1 MTKKEERKLIKIFGI
16 NPGLVVRDAT
26 MWVVHK
32 DSGLNDLKGWNETKD
47 GDMVA
52 VVSFKWRNAEL
63 KKMTRD
69 QMYRKL
75 SEALGHEVHVAW
87 ADIDECERI
96 MEAAKR
102 L

>member
-16 NPGLVVRDAT
+16 NPGLVVRDA
-26 MWVVHK
+26 
-32 DSGLNDLKGWNETKD
+32 
-47 GDMVA
+47 
-52 VVSFKWRNAEL
+52 
-63 KKMTRD
+63 
-69 QMYRKL
+69 
-75 SEALGHEVHVAW
+75 W